1 VRDRNLA
8 LRRFHEC
15 ESEWLQSFS
24 LARVKCLVV
33 CRGPVRK
40 EAFDVFDEIGIREY
54 GMLLSEK
61 DSVVHP
67 RCLAPELRSLRFL
80 RNVHRVP
87 DYTGSGQAEKQERIR
102 QIVDIAVS
110 NGYTHVFAGYGFM
123 AEDAEFIEAVERA
136 GLRFAGPSSAVV
148 RRAGAKDQAKKQARA
163 LGNSV
168 IPGVDN
174 VSARALARVAVD
186 QKGLAKLALD
196 HALEFSPDAALPLPD
211 NAEALLQLAY
221 ASAVELVTIEDLQ
234 AEASHVC
241 EEIWRDQPTSRI
253 RLKHIGGGGGKGQR
267 VVERQEEVA
276 AAVMDVLAESKVVAP
291 GSNRNFLIERNIER
305 TRHNEIQLIGNGQW
319 CISLGGRDCS
329 VQMHEQKLI
338 EVSLTREL
346 LETEIELADGRT
358 AEILRGD
365 RATLERMET
374 EGARFGA
381 ATGLDSVSTFECVVD
396 GFEHFFMEM
405 NTRIQVEHVVTELAY
420 RLEFAN
426 PEDPEEV
433 FSVDRL
439 IEAMLLLSE
448 HGERLPEPR
457 RVPRAASAVEVRINA
472 TNRALRPHAGGL
484 IQAWSEP
491 VEGEIRYD
499 QGIGTRNP
507 DTGVFV
513 YYNLA
518 GAYDSNIALV
528 VTDGGNRRQ
537 SYERM
542 ARILRRTVLRGEDL
556 HTNLSVHYGL
566 INWFLG
572 KGSMAEPDTR
582 FMTSYLAAVGALQQ
596 VAQDVDLELA
606 MRELHGRQPDDEAR
620 AVLARKETLL
630 LRPLQR
636 LLDDPHAFGGFLGR
650 FDGRLWEADNDAL
663 DFAANPVHFLRELY
677 DYLDLEEAPDKP
689 PSDRIWD
696 HDQEILQA
704 ALGFYERVSE
714 LTGVAGW
721 PELRA
726 LLEGARDERIA
737 GADDA
742 RWEACRAAHRGFQ
755 LGLDLLLMI
764 PRIAAAAGFDAI
776 CVDDELRVR
785 FPERFLDPTAAARC
799 AEALEP
805 PPVAGADEIVS
816 PMGGAFYAREAPHLP
831 PLIDVGDH
839 FETGQPLFIVEVM
852 KMFNKV
858 LAPFSGT
865 VTARL
870 IEAADGSIVSKGQP
884 IYRIDPDERVERESD
899 EARRARRREATL
911 ALL

>member
-1 VRDRNLA
+1 VRDCNLEP
-8 LRRFHEC
+8 RRFHEC
-15 ESEWLQSFS
+15 ESDWLRSFS
-24 LARVKCLVV
+24 LASVKCLVV

-67 RCLAPELRSLRFL
+67 RCFAPELRGLRFL
-80 RNVHRVP
+80 QNVHRVP
-87 DYTGSGQAEKQERIR
+87 DYTGAGQAEKRERIR
-102 QIVDIAVS
+102 QIVDIAIS
-110 NGYTHVFAGYGFM
+110 HGYTHVFAGYGFM
-123 AEDAEFIEAVERA
+123 AEDAEFIEAVEQA
-136 GLRFAGPSSAVV
+136 GLGFVGPSSA
-148 RRAGAKDQAKKQARA
+148 QARA

-174 VSARALARVAVD
+174 VSARALARIAED
-186 QKGLAKLALD
+186 QKGFEKLAID

-221 ASAVELVTIEDLQ
+221 AEAVELVTIEDLQ
-234 AEASHVC
+234 AEAARVC
-241 EEIWRDQPTSRI
+241 REIWSEHPNSRV
-253 RLKHIGGGGGKGQR
+253 RLKHIGSGGGKGQR

-276 AAVMDVLAESKVVAP
+276 AAVMDVLAESKAVAP
-291 GSNRNFLIERNIER
+291 GSNRNFLIELNIER
-305 TRHNEIQLIGNGQW
+305 TRHNEIQLIGNGRW

-329 VQMHEQKLI
+329 VQMHEQKLV

-346 LETEIELADGRT
+346 LETEIGLAHGRT
-358 AEILRGD
+358 AEVLRGD
-365 RATLERMET
+365 RATLGRMEA

-381 ATGLDSVSTFECVVD
+381 AVGLDSVSTFECIVD
-396 GFEHFFMEM
+396 GFDHFFMEM

-426 PEDPEEV
+426 PEDPGEV
-433 FSVDRL
+433 FYVDHL
-439 IEAMLLLSE
+439 IEAMLLLAQ

-457 RVPRAASAVEVRINA
+457 RVARAAAAVEVRINA
-472 TNRALRPHAGGL
+472 TNRALQPHAGG
-484 IQAWSEP
+484 IIHTWSDP
-491 VEGEIRYD
+491 IEGEIRYD

-507 DTGVFV
+507 DNGAFV

-528 VTDGGNRRQ
+528 VTDGENRRH

-542 ARILRRTVLRGEDL
+542 AEILRRTALRGEDL
-556 HTNLSVHYGL
+556 QTNLPVHYGL

-572 KGSMAEPDTR
+572 KGPMAEPDTR
-582 FMTSYLAAVGALQQ
+582 FMTSYLAAVGGLQQ
-596 VAQDVDLELA
+596 VVRDVDLELA
-606 MRELHGRQPDDEAR
+606 MGELLGRQPDDAAR

-630 LRPLQR
+630 LRPVR
-636 LLDDPHAFGGFLGR
+636 CLLADPHVLGGFLGR
-650 FDGRLWEADNDAL
+650 FDGKLWSTEDGEL

-677 DYLDLEEAPDKP
+677 HYLDLEDAPGKP
-689 PSDRIWD
+689 PAERIWD
-696 HDQEILQA
+696 HDDEILQA

-714 LTGVAGW
+714 FTGVASW
-721 PELRA
+721 RELQA
-726 LLEGARDERIA
+726 LLEGERDERIA

-755 LGLDLLLMI
+755 LGLELLLLI
-764 PRIAAAAGFDAI
+764 PRIGVAAGFDGVF
-776 CVDDELRVR
+776 VDEELRVV
-785 FPERFLDPTAAARC
+785 FPECFLDPAVV
-799 AEALEP
+799 AECTGSLES

-831 PLIDVGDH
+831 PLIEVGDH
-839 FETGQPLFIVEVM
+839 FETGQPLFIIEVM

-858 LAPFSGT
+858 LAPFSGS
-865 VTARL
+865 VTAKLMDAR
-870 IEAADGSIVSKGQP
+870 DGAVVSKGQP
-884 IYRIDPDERVERESD
+884 IFRIDPDERVEQESE
-899 EARRARRREATL
+899 EALRTRARRVTL